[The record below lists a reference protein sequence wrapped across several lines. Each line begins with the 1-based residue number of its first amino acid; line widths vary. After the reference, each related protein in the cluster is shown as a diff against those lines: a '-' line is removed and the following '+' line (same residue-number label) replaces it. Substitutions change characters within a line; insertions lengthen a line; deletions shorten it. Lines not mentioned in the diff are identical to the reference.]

1 MIAAKRA
8 PEAAC
13 AGALGILALFLV
25 SCRSPNAATPADKP
39 LIDLTRSRAVDGFGE
54 TRRIQFGDSDRSS
67 LLEGWSRNEHD
78 HTLDLPFVWATA
90 LEASLAFRVLQVE
103 DQQFL
108 VKMCAFPTVAPQ
120 IVTVLVNGRE
130 VSRFTAVPVFL
141 EYRFV
146 VPAEALRRGE
156 NRLTFRHSLLSPHPN
171 SLEVR
176 RFAAAYSSILIG
188 PQCLPLRGWGL
199 PPGPR
204 VHRQDGGRSKPAV
217 LVVTGPA
224 VVHRRLR
231 VSPGSMLRYHLSLP
245 SAERRGAVATL
256 RVRDGDSTHEM
267 AETRLS
273 RAPFG
278 HRSRDVEVDL
288 SPWSGRTIDLE
299 LEVGPM
305 PCRSP
310 VATVIIERAG
320 IFTGGARA
328 A

>member
-1 MIAAKRA
+1 MIEANRVA
-8 PEAAC
+8 EAAC
-13 AGALGILALFLV
+13 AGVLGGLALFLV
-25 SCRSPNAATPADKP
+25 SCRGPSAAVPAQEP
-39 LIDLTRSRAVDGFGE
+39 VIDLTRSRAVDGFGE
-54 TRRIQFGDSDRSS
+54 TRRIEFGVSDRSY
-67 LLEGWSRNEHD
+67 LLEGWSKDEHD

-90 LEASLAFRVLQVE
+90 LEASVAFRVLQVE

-108 VKMCAFPTVAPQ
+108 VKLCAFPTVAPQ
-120 IVTVLVNGRE
+120 VVTVLVNGRE
-130 VSRFTAVPVFL
+130 VSRFTAAPIFL

-171 SLEVR
+171 ALEVR
-176 RFAAAYSSILIG
+176 RFAAAYNSLLIG

-199 PPGPR
+199 PPSPR
-204 VHRQDGGRSKPAV
+204 VHRQDRGRSRPAV

-231 VSPGSMLRYHLSLP
+231 VRPGSILRYQLSLP
-245 SAERRGAVATL
+245 SGERRVAVSTL
-256 RVRDGDSTHEM
+256 RIRDGDSTHEM
-267 AETRLS
+267 AETTLS
-273 RAPFG
+273 RSLFG

-305 PCRSP
+305 PCRSS
-310 VATVIIERAG
+310 VATVVIERAG
-320 IFTGGARA
+320 IFSDAARTT
-328 A
+328 

>member
-1 MIAAKRA
+1 MIEAKRA
-8 PEAAC
+8 TEAAC
-13 AGALGILALFLV
+13 AGALALFLL
-25 SCRSPNAATPADKP
+25 SCRSPSAAVPAQKP
-39 LIDLTRSRAVDGFGE
+39 MIDLTRSRAVDGFGE
-54 TRRIQFGDSDRSS
+54 TRRIEFGVSNRSDLR
-67 LLEGWSRNEHD
+67 EGWSGNEYD
-78 HTLDLPFVWATA
+78 RAIDLPFVWATA
-90 LEASLAFRVLQVE
+90 LEASVVFRVLQVE

-108 VKMCAFPTVAPQ
+108 VKMCAFPTAAPQ

-130 VSRFTAVPVFL
+130 VSRFTAAPVFL

-146 VPAEALRRGE
+146 VGAEALRRGE

-171 SLEVR
+171 DREVR
-176 RFAAAYSSILIG
+176 HFAAAYNSILIG

-199 PPGPR
+199 PPRPR

-231 VSPGSMLRYHLSLP
+231 VPPGSILRYRLSLP
-245 SAERRGAVATL
+245 SGERSGAVSTL

-267 AETRLS
+267 AETTLS
-273 RAPFG
+273 RSLFG

-299 LEVGPM
+299 LEVGPV
-305 PCRSP
+305 PCRSS
-310 VATVIIERAG
+310 VATVVIERAG
-320 IFTGGARA
+320 IFGDAARTA
-328 A
+328 